1 MCVSSRLNFSRKVEI
16 CYVFFNVHHTVE
28 HEWMADKQKLFGKLC
43 VSYGN
48 VVMDPEM
55 KNSISVSNTSYDV
68 PCIHKKYLRAYS
80 NKVNVVMK
88 NKKPM

>member
-1 MCVSSRLNFSRKVEI
+1 MCFLPFKFSRKVEI
-16 CYVFFNVHHTVE
+16 CYVFFDVHHTVE

-55 KNSISVSNTSYDV
+55 KNSISVSNTS
-68 PCIHKKYLRAYS
+68 
-80 NKVNVVMK
+80 
-88 NKKPM
+88 